1 MRSLG
6 RKDNDGEPKMDL
18 IIGVLHV
25 VILLITWLFAVAG
38 WASVG
43 VVVAMMQSRSRP
55 IIVKHGTIGF
65 VVGAVVTTLA
75 LMRL

>member
-6 RKDNDGEPKMDL
+6 QKANDEGPKMDL

-25 VILLITWLFAVAG
+25 VILSITWLFAVAG

-55 IIVKHGTIGF
+55 IIVKYGTIGF

>member
-6 RKDNDGEPKMDL
+6 QKANDREPKMDTL
-18 IIGVLHV
+18 ISVLHFV
-25 VILLITWLFAVAG
+25 VLTITWLFAAAG

-43 VVVAMMQSRSRP
+43 VVVAMTQSRSRP
-55 IIVKHGTIGF
+55 IIVKYGTIGF